1 MDDVVSFL
9 AQYYHF
15 FIPPL
20 LGAFIGYLTNR
31 IAIKM
36 LFRPLKPWRILGFR
50 IPMTPGVIPSK
61 RHELAQNFG
70 EVVGGHLL
78 TSNEI
83 GAALQKDSF
92 QTQLGELIHN
102 RVGAIFKR
110 PLPPLPDLIPEKY
123 KSYFDIG
130 TKTVA
135 YQIKLFFHKF
145 IATQKFEITIAKA
158 IKAGSVEFLRKDI
171 DSLVD
176 IDRRESLY
184 LSLQKVINN
193 MFASEAMEQW
203 VDDYVFGT
211 LSDTLKNKKTLA
223 QVLPD
228 SIVELIMHTVE
239 AKTPDL
245 LARLAALIKEP
256 AIQEKIIIG
265 VQKGVDKFVETLGP
279 MGGMVQSFLNM
290 ETLEKVIKEYIQENE
305 ENISGMLD
313 DEEIQKKVAHLL
325 KIRVLHYLDT
335 PIVDYFQQSRAVN
348 IDNISKSISMHIM
361 ILLRKDAVALAISSM
376 LKENIEMYLDGGNR
390 SLEEMLI
397 DITGQ
402 EGHNQLNE
410 WIAREGV
417 ALLRSQMVKKLIDLS
432 VDQLMN
438 SLLRKPVGKISSL
451 VPAGVRQ
458 GIYASI
464 QKMASGM
471 LAVEVPGLVDSLNI
485 KHIIIEKIDSLDLL
499 RLERLL
505 LSIMEEQFKYINLFG
520 ALLGF
525 LIGSLNVV
533 ILLIN

>member
-1 MDDVVSFL
+1 MDEVVSFL
-9 AQYYHF
+9 TQNYHF

-20 LGAFIGYLTNR
+20 LGAFIGYLTNK

-36 LFRPLKPWRILGFR
+36 LFRPLKPWRFFGVR
-50 IPMTPGVIPSK
+50 VPMTPGVIPSK

-92 QTQLGELIHN
+92 QSQLGELIHN

-110 PLPPLPDLIPEKY
+110 PLPDLIPKKY

-145 IATQKFEITIAKA
+145 IATQKFEITLAKA

-176 IDRRESLY
+176 LDRRESLY
-184 LSLQKVINN
+184 LSLEKVIKN
-193 MFASEAMEQW
+193 MFASKTMEQW

-228 SIVELIMHTVE
+228 SIVELVMHTVE

-256 AIQEKIIIG
+256 AIQDKIIVG
-265 VQKGVDKFVETLGP
+265 VKKGVDKFVETLGP
-279 MGGMVQSFLNM
+279 MGGMVQNFLNM
-290 ETLEKVIKEYIQENE
+290 ETLEKVIKDYIQENE
-305 ENISGMLD
+305 DNISGMLD
-313 DEEIQKKVAHLL
+313 DEEIQRKVAHLL

-335 PIVDYFQQSRAVN
+335 PIVDYFQQNHALN
-348 IDNISKSISMHIM
+348 IDNISKSISMHIL

-376 LKENIEMYLDGGNR
+376 LKENMEIYLDGGNR
-390 SLEEMLI
+390 SLEEILV

-402 EGHNQLNE
+402 EGHEQLNQ

-417 ALLRSQMVKKLIDLS
+417 ALLRSQMVKELIDLS
-432 VDQLMN
+432 VDQLLN
-438 SLLRKPVGKISSL
+438 SLLRKPVGKISAV

-499 RLERLL
+499 RLESLL

-533 ILLIN
+533 VLLIN